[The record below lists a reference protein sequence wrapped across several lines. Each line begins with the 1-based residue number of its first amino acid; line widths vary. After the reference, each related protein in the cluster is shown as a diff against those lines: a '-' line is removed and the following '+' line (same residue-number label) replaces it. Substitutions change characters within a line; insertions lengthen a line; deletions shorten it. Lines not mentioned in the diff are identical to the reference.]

1 MAIERPQPYLPPER
15 PGNGEPGTAPLL
27 RNQDFQ
33 ALWAGRFFA
42 GLGKESGEVA
52 YPLLILLLVGSASQA
67 GIIGAAQVAT
77 TMITAVV
84 GGVLADHVN
93 RRTILL
99 VCDLGRLL
107 LLIGFTAILLNGEA
121 DVPLIIGVAVTSA
134 ALMGISNPVAMAAI
148 KQLVPPSQIASASAQ
163 NQIRFFST
171 TALGAPLAGSLF
183 GLGRAFPFLAEA
195 ICYLLSTALLLRI
208 RRPMQ
213 APRRAEGEPWTL
225 RGTVTGFV
233 LLARHPILRPM
244 MCWIVGFNIAFT
256 QTGVFLAIIATANE
270 RGASDLLV
278 GVTVSLAGMGGL
290 AGALVA
296 GPVVRAVSPSR
307 IFLFA
312 AWAAP
317 VCALVLAFTPG
328 VLPLGVIVAFVFAAV
343 PCVNAVFFGYVSAT
357 VPDRY
362 QGRALG
368 AVTFMALLSQPIGIV
383 GVGVVFDLAGPVPV
397 FLMMAV
403 VSVPAALLTLGP
415 TLRALPRPEEVA
427 VL

>member
-15 PGNGEPGTAPLL
+15 PGNGESGTAPLL

-107 LLIGFTAILLNGEA
+107 LLVGFTAILLNGEA

-213 APRRAEGEPWTL
+213 APRRAEGEPWSL

>member
-15 PGNGEPGTAPLL
+15 PGNGESGTAPLL

-84 GGVLADHVN
+84 GGALADHVN

-107 LLIGFTAILLNGEA
+107 LLVGFTAILLNGEA

-225 RGTVTGFV
+225 RGIGTGFV

-307 IFLFA
+307 IFLCA

-317 VCALVLAFTPG
+317 VCALVLVFTPG

-343 PCVNAVFFGYVSAT
+343 PCVNAVFFGYVAAT

-368 AVTFMALLSQPIGIV
+368 AVTFLALLSQPIGIV

-403 VSVPAALLTLGP
+403 VSVPAALFTLGP
-415 TLRALPRPEEVA
+415 TMRTLPRPEEVA